1 MEATYNFQP
10 KQSDLS
16 KFFVHA
22 NDIIPM
28 NEAVICQGETR
39 MFSIGDISVITGQPK
54 SRKTFLVSGLIGAYL
69 SENGYMGLSSSN
81 NGSILVIDT
90 EQSKPHVLTV
100 VRRIFRILHWNYD
113 DNHDNELHVLSLRE
127 LSAIERLKTM
137 EQAIK
142 EFSPKL
148 VILDGFADLLRDT
161 NSLEESTERVADL
174 MRISSEYN
182 CHICSVVHTN
192 PNSEKMRGH
201 VGSELQRKAECVLL
215 VTKSDEITTVSPQ
228 FCRNLEFKKFS
239 FRIDNGGLP
248 VYCEYTPTPDDN
260 NRILYE
266 AIFFSVEKMT
276 YSKLKD
282 EVKRRL
288 IIKDTAAE
296 NRIKKG
302 LEADILT
309 KDSNANYRLKFEE
322 EVDDIPF

>member
-1 MEATYNFQP
+1 MEDTYNFKPVQTN
-10 KQSDLS
+10 LS
-16 KFFVHA
+16 RFFVHA

-28 NEAVICQGETR
+28 NEAVICQGEIR

-54 SRKTFLVSGLIGAYL
+54 SRKTFLVSGLIASYL

-113 DNHDNELHVLSLRE
+113 DNHDNALRILSLRE
-127 LSAIERLKTM
+127 LGAIERLKTT

-142 EFSPKL
+142 EFRPKL
-148 VILDGFADLLRDT
+148 VIIDGFADLLRDT

-174 MRISSEYN
+174 MRISSEYQ

-201 VGSELQRKAECVLL
+201 TGSELQRKAECVLL

-228 FCRNLEFKKFS
+228 FCRNLEFKKFN
-239 FRIDNGGLP
+239 FRIDNNGLP
-248 VYCEYTPTPDDN
+248 VGCDYTPTPDDN

-266 AIFFSVEKMT
+266 SIFMTVEKMT

-288 IIKDTAAE
+288 NIRDTAAE
-296 NRIKKG
+296 SRIRKG
-302 LEADILT
+302 LEAEIIM
-309 KDSNANYRLKFEE
+309 KDNNSVYKLKFEE
-322 EVDDIPF
+322 EVDDMPI

>member
-1 MEATYNFQP
+1 MEDTYNF
-10 KQSDLS
+10 KHVQSNLS
-16 KFFVHA
+16 RFFVHA

-28 NEAVICQGETR
+28 NEAVICQGEIR

-54 SRKTFLVSGLIGAYL
+54 SRKTFLVSGLIASYL

-113 DNHDNELHVLSLRE
+113 DNHDNALRILSLRE
-127 LSAIERLKTM
+127 LGAIERLKTT

-142 EFSPKL
+142 EFRPKL
-148 VILDGFADLLRDT
+148 VIIDGFADLLRDT

-174 MRISSEYN
+174 MRISSEYQ

-201 VGSELQRKAECVLL
+201 TGSELQRKAECVLL

-228 FCRNLEFKKFS
+228 FCRNLEFKKFN
-239 FRIDNGGLP
+239 FRIDNNGLP
-248 VYCEYTPTPDDN
+248 VGCDYTPTPDDN

-266 AIFFSVEKMT
+266 SIFMTVEKMT

-288 IIKDTAAE
+288 NIRDTAAE
-296 NRIKKG
+296 SRIRKG
-302 LEADILT
+302 LEAEIIM
-309 KDSNANYRLKFEE
+309 KDNNSVYTLKFEE
-322 EVDDIPF
+322 EVDDMPI